1 MKALVLRHHGEF
13 DALELRD
20 DYPDPS
26 PGPGEV
32 VLRVKACSLNH
43 RDVLTMRGVP
53 DVEAPLPMVV
63 GIDIAGII
71 DDVGPGCGDWKA
83 GDRVV
88 VDPIDRKGAAGLLG
102 EMRDGGLAE
111 RCMVDVDSLINLPD
125 DVSFEQAASLPMAYG
140 TAYRMMA
147 TRGEIKAGD
156 RVLILGAG
164 GGVGTCCVQLA
175 KALGA
180 EVIAV
185 AGSAEKLARLGALGA
200 DHLIDC
206 KTQDFLAEIYRM
218 FGKPRIWGGG
228 GVNVVVNLT
237 GGDAWVPSLR
247 SLQKGGR
254 LLTCGSTAGYDP
266 KDDIRFIWTFELDI
280 RGSSGWE
287 RSDLD
292 ELIALT
298 RSGAVAPV
306 IDRVFPLEAATEALR
321 SLDRRETF
329 GKVLVIPC

>member
-43 RDVLTMRGVP
+43 RDILTMRGAP
-53 DVEAPLPMVV
+53 GVEAPLPMVV
-63 GIDIAGII
+63 GIDVAGII
-71 DDVGPGCGDWKA
+71 DDVGPGCGNWKA

-88 VDPIDRKGAAGLLG
+88 VDPVDRKGAAGLLG
-102 EMRDGGLAE
+102 ETRDGGLAE
-111 RCMVDVDSLINLPD
+111 RCMVDADSLINLPD

-140 TAYRMMA
+140 TAYRMTA
-147 TRGEIKAGD
+147 TRGEIKTGD

-175 KALGA
+175 KAAGA

-185 AGSAEKLARLGALGA
+185 SGSAEKLARLRALGA

-206 KTQDFLAEIYRM
+206 KTQDFLAEIHRM
-218 FGKPRIWGGG
+218 FGKPRIWGSG

-237 GGDAWVPSLR
+237 GGDTWVPSLR

-298 RSGAVAPV
+298 RSGTVAPV

-321 SLDRRETF
+321 SLDRRDAF